1 MSSERPRLNRD
12 AVLLAAQAII
22 DERGLEACTMR
33 AVAADLG
40 VEAMS
45 LYWHVPNKEALLDG
59 VIELMLAEI
68 EAVELP
74 RGDWMTTLRMGGRA
88 FRRVVLGHRN
98 ALPLLASRPL
108 PAYAA
113 ASRLAEEAILAL
125 EAAGFDRR
133 TAIRSARLL
142 SRYVM
147 GFTLAERAPGQEPP
161 PPPSGSPALD
171 ELLRTVAAEDPEE
184 LFEFGL
190 ETFLKGLE
198 AWRAAP
204 PPA

>member
-12 AVLLAAQAII
+12 AVLRAAQAII

-33 AVAADLG
+33 AVAAELG

-59 VIELMLAEI
+59 VIELMIAEMD
-68 EAVELP
+68 VP
-74 RGDWMTTLRMGGRA
+74 YTRDGDWTDALRSAART
-88 FRRVVLGHRN
+88 FRRVVLSHRN

-113 ASRLAEEAILAL
+113 GTRITEDAITAL
-125 EAAGFDRR
+125 EGGGFDRP
-133 TAIRSARLL
+133 TAIQAARTV

-147 GFTLAERAPGQEPP
+147 GFTFGERGPGQA
-161 PPPSGSPALD
+161 PPPSDSPVVD
-171 ELLRTVAAEDPEE
+171 ELLRSVADSGQDD

-190 ETFLKGLE
+190 ETLLRGLRT
-198 AWRAAP
+198 WRD
-204 PPA
+204 PA

>member
-1 MSSERPRLNRD
+1 VTSERPRLNRD
-12 AVLLAAQAII
+12 AVLRAAQAII
-22 DERGLEACTMR
+22 DERGLDACTMR

-59 VIELMLAEI
+59 VIELMI
-68 EAVELP
+68 EEMDVP
-74 RGDWMTTLRMGGRA
+74 PVGDGDWAEALRTAART
-88 FRRVVLGHRN
+88 FRRVVLRHRN

-113 ASRLAEEAILAL
+113 ASRMTEDAITAL
-125 EAAGFDRR
+125 EAAGFDRP
-133 TAIRSARLL
+133 TAIQAARTV

-147 GFTLAERAPGQEPP
+147 GFTFAERAPGDP
-161 PPPSGSPALD
+161 PPPSSSSPALD
-171 ELLRTVAAEDPEE
+171 DLLQSVAGSAQEE

-190 ETFLKGLE
+190 EILLRGL
-198 AWRAAP
+198 RTLRDP
-204 PPA
+204 G

>member
-1 MSSERPRLNRD
+1 MTSERPRLNRD
-12 AVLLAAQAII
+12 AVLRAAQAII
-22 DERGLEACTMR
+22 DERGLDACTMR

-59 VIELMLAEI
+59 VIELMIAEMD
-68 EAVELP
+68 AP
-74 RGDWMTTLRMGGRA
+74 GGGDADWEDALRTGART
-88 FRRVVLGHRN
+88 FRRVVLRHRN

-113 ASRLAEEAILAL
+113 ASRMTEDAIAAL
-125 EAAGFDRR
+125 ERGGFDRP
-133 TAIRSARLL
+133 TAIRAARTV

-147 GFTLAERAPGQEPP
+147 GFTFAERGPGQAP
-161 PPPSGSPALD
+161 PPPSDSPALD
-171 ELLRTVAAEDPEE
+171 DLLRSVADAGQED

-190 ETFLKGLE
+190 ETLLRGLRT
-198 AWRAAP
+198 WRGAA
-204 PPA
+204 

>member
-1 MSSERPRLNRD
+1 
-12 AVLLAAQAII
+12 VLRAAQAII

-33 AVAADLG
+33 AVAGELG

-45 LYWHVPNKEALLDG
+45 LYWHVPNKDALLDG
-59 VIELMLAEI
+59 VVELMIAEMDV
-68 EAVELP
+68 AYSGD
-74 RGDWMTTLRMGGRA
+74 GDWTEALRTGART

-113 ASRLAEEAILAL
+113 ASRMTEHAIVTL
-125 EAAGFDRR
+125 EAAGFDRPI
-133 TAIRSARLL
+133 AIQAARIV

-147 GFTLAERAPGQEPP
+147 GFTFAERGPGEA
-161 PPPSGSPALD
+161 PPPSDSPALD
-171 ELLRTVAAEDPEE
+171 ELLKSVADSGQEV

-190 ETFLKGLE
+190 ETLLRGL
-198 AWRAAP
+198 ATWRD
-204 PPA
+204 PA

>member
-1 MSSERPRLNRD
+1 MTSERPRLNRD
-12 AVLLAAQAII
+12 AVLRAALAII
-22 DERGLEACTMR
+22 DERGLDACTMR
-33 AVAADLG
+33 AVAAELG

-59 VIELMLAEI
+59 VIELMIAEMDV
-68 EAVELP
+68 AYAGD
-74 RGDWMTTLRMGGRA
+74 GDWVNALRTSGRT
-88 FRRVVLGHRN
+88 FRRVVLRHRN

-113 ASRLAEEAILAL
+113 ASRMTEEAIRAL

-133 TAIRSARLL
+133 TAIRAARML

-147 GFTLAERAPGQEPP
+147 GFTFAERAPGEA
-161 PPPSGSPALD
+161 PPPSDSSALD
-171 ELLRTVAAEDPEE
+171 ELLRSVAGDSQEE

-190 ETFLKGLE
+190 ETLLRGLE
-198 AWRAAP
+198 TWRD
-204 PPA
+204 PA

>member
-12 AVLLAAQAII
+12 AVFRAAQAII

-45 LYWHVPNKEALLDG
+45 LYWHVPNKDALLDG
-59 VIELMLAEI
+59 VIELMLAEVD
-68 EAVELP
+68 AVELP
-74 RGDWMTTLRMGGRA
+74 DGDWTTTLRMGGRA

-108 PAYAA
+108 PAYVTAGG
-113 ASRLAEEAILAL
+113 LAEESIRVL

-133 TAIRSARLL
+133 TAIRAVRLL

-147 GFTLAERAPGQEPP
+147 GFTLAERGPGSAPP
-161 PPPSGSPALD
+161 PASGSPALD
-171 ELLRTVAAEDPEE
+171 ELLRAVAAEDPEE

-190 ETFLKGLE
+190 ETLLKGLE
-198 AWRAAP
+198 GWRGAP
-204 PPA
+204 PAA

>member
-1 MSSERPRLNRD
+1 VSSERPRLNRD
-12 AVLLAAQAII
+12 AVLRAAQAII

-45 LYWHVPNKEALLDG
+45 LYWHVPNKDALLDG

-68 EAVELP
+68 DAVGLP
-74 RGDWMTTLRMGGRA
+74 DGDWMTTLRMGGRA

-108 PAYAA
+108 PAYVAA
-113 ASRLAEEAILAL
+113 GRFTEELIQTM
-125 EAAGFDRR
+125 EGAGFDRR
-133 TAIRSARLL
+133 TAIRAARLL

-147 GFTLAERAPGQEPP
+147 GFTLAERPPGQEP

-190 ETFLKGLE
+190 ETLLKGLE
-198 AWRAAP
+198 ASRGGP
-204 PPA
+204 PPG

>member
-1 MSSERPRLNRD
+1 MTSERPRLNRD
-12 AVLLAAQAII
+12 AVLRAAQTII

-33 AVAADLG
+33 AVAAELG

-59 VIELMLAEI
+59 VIELMIAEMDVPY
-68 EAVELP
+68 AGD
-74 RGDWMTTLRMGGRA
+74 GDWTDALRTAART
-88 FRRVVLGHRN
+88 FRRVVLRHRN

-113 ASRLAEEAILAL
+113 ASRMAEDAIVTL
-125 EAAGFDRR
+125 EGVGFDRP
-133 TAIRSARLL
+133 TAIQAARIV

-147 GFTLAERAPGQEPP
+147 GFTFAERGPGEPP
-161 PPPSGSPALD
+161 PPSDSSALD
-171 ELLRTVAAEDPEE
+171 DLLRSVADSGQEE

-190 ETFLKGLE
+190 ESLLRGL
-198 AWRAAP
+198 ATWRDGG
-204 PPA
+204 